1 MKNCFYNANLLK
13 YNCSNFG
20 RLLIIILYI
29 LINDII
35 LIMFKNYQ
43 FFIPRI
49 EQKKKKRIPEIDFV
63 RGICIILM
71 IFDHFFYDFAYMI
84 VSVFGFNEFTCQYQW
99 LIDLH
104 NSAVFYRTWDFR
116 ASFRY
121 GVLAMFLISSGFSTN
136 FSRNN
141 LKRGYFI
148 TIVGAFLSIGS
159 YMLSYMLNA
168 SFYMTFGTILAIG
181 SCILIYAIYLKIM
194 QKFDKNNV
202 YTKYISM
209 IIGLIIIFIGYFG
222 INYFANNTYD
232 VSEMS
237 FLNFLGSVIGSLH
250 VKQDIDWLCLFPY
263 LGFMFAVGGLGSIIY
278 KDKIIKKIVISK
290 VYFNKLTTSLIN
302 KYLNEVNV
310 LDKAGSY
317 AIQDDKK
324 YHLIK
329 KIEGSYY
336 NIVGFPLEEI
346 KKDIDSLINE

>member
-1 MKNCFYNANLLK
+1 
-13 YNCSNFG
+13 
-20 RLLIIILYI
+20 
-29 LINDII
+29 
-35 LIMFKNYQ
+35 MFKNYQ

-49 EQKKKKRIPEIDFV
+49 EPKKKKRIPEIDFV

-71 IFDHFFYDFAYMI
+71 IFDHFFYDFAYLI
-84 VSVFGFNEFTCQYQW
+84 VSVFGFNEFTCPYQW

-148 TIVGAFLSIGS
+148 TIVGAFFSIGS

-168 SFYMTFGTILAIG
+168 NFYMTFGTILAIG
-181 SCILIYAIYLKIM
+181 SCILIYAIYLKVM

-222 INYFANNTYD
+222 INYFANDTYD

-250 VKQDIDWLCLFPY
+250 VKQDIDWLSLFPY
-263 LGFMFAVGGLGSIIY
+263 LGFMFFAGGLGSIIY
-278 KDKIIKKIVISK
+278 KDKISIFTQINNYIKTKTNTLK
-290 VYFNKLTTSLIN
+290 YKNNKEMQSFSNNTDN
-302 KYLNEVNV
+302 KNNEVMLDSSNNKNSSKKSNKILNYLLLPFKYFIKGVCYVGKYPLIIYVVHQV
-310 LDKAGSY
+310 L
-317 AIQDDKK
+317 IIIFV
-324 YHLIK
+324 LI
-329 KIEGSYY
+329 
-336 NIVGFPLEEI
+336 LML
-346 KKDIDSLINE
+346 SLGYSFSI